1 MMLDARFSMKSVMAD
16 ADDYK
21 TRLFGN
27 HVLRS
32 DKEIR
37 RKKGILR
44 NLNGTDELK
53 YYCIPD

>member
-1 MMLDARFSMKSVMAD
+1 MKSVMAD